1 MTKPTEKR
9 KGRKKPLPVIK
20 KKTNKQLSA
29 LKTKFIEYYSNLPI
43 QKLAAEYIGK
53 CEDTIT
59 DWKKKDKRFSDRLLK
74 AKSEWA
80 LKTSGKVKSAEW
92 LLERIMKEH
101 FAQQV
106 NVEHGVSEELE
117 TELNRVRSW
126 FPSSSGNK

>member
-20 KKTNKQLSA
+20 KKTNKRLSA

-59 DWKKKDKRFSDRLLK
+59 NWKKKDKRFSDRLLK
-74 AKSEWA
+74 ARSEWV

-92 LLERIMKEH
+92 LLERIMKEY
-101 FAQQV
+101 FEENVKVEFGLGEQV
-106 NVEHGVSEELE
+106 KQALDYFGSLK
-117 TELNRVRSW
+117 R
-126 FPSSSGNK
+126 